1 MERQMEI
8 VEPPHYVRLPESDQ
22 EAFLS
27 QLGNFNPAQR
37 QLFHALCKNWK
48 PEIPYLK
55 FSEQEGRD
63 IKNPHAELE
72 ALMRKLGQN
81 KYGLILYRYEE
92 GEAKKDRIVLTE
104 REDER
109 FSFYTLDQAVL
120 RMLETEEW
128 VLPSED
134 VIADR
139 NITLSEGHIYT
150 IKKEQLHKAA
160 LSESFPS
167 PRIVS
172 LNLST
177 AGNLLFPSQRL
188 LSLIQRSMR
197 IIREG
202 MTNSHNLSELARY
215 RNTSIADVKTK
226 LETKSPAVWVDMV
239 RSILEYGGQDSG
251 NRDLKVPL
259 TFYQAGELLYIY
271 LQNEIRYAKEM
282 REKNEERETDMHAL
296 EMQVKKLYREPVT
309 QETFSD
315 LIDKLEPKY
324 GREFEEFK
332 KEFYSRYVKVK
343 EKTQL
348 PPIVFLGKRYIH
360 RDHLYRYGAFRI
372 REISEEL
379 KRTYRSIMAAV
390 IRKPNRQERLIF
402 YSDKNFED
410 DMKVRIREEDPF
422 MWDLLERPRIFAEAI
437 IHTARLEKEV
447 KEIDQVRSILEVY
460 FIPGTMRWKPLPEVF
475 NLNIYLIFKE
485 SYLNLSVLRQIW
497 MRITGKFRIM
507 EEKFVEFKPR
517 PAFKTVDAEPPW
529 AEGGIDTLDS
539 SRERTAGAPV
549 RQSGTPSAQSIGAR
563 SPGAARSAATSRKPE
578 IYRAQRKRSK
588 PQTYTVKR
596 PVTKKQADE
605 AWEEFKSSLKK

>member
-1 MERQMEI
+1 
-8 VEPPHYVRLPESDQ
+8 
-22 EAFLS
+22 
-27 QLGNFNPAQR
+27 
-37 QLFHALCKNWK
+37 
-48 PEIPYLK
+48 
-55 FSEQEGRD
+55 
-63 IKNPHAELE
+63 
-72 ALMRKLGQN
+72 
-81 KYGLILYRYEE
+81 
-92 GEAKKDRIVLTE
+92 
-104 REDER
+104 
-109 FSFYTLDQAVL
+109 
-120 RMLETEEW
+120 
-128 VLPSED
+128 
-134 VIADR
+134 
-139 NITLSEGHIYT
+139 
-150 IKKEQLHKAA
+150 
-160 LSESFPS
+160 
-167 PRIVS
+167 
-172 LNLST
+172 
-177 AGNLLFPSQRL
+177 
-188 LSLIQRSMR
+188 
-197 IIREG
+197 
-202 MTNSHNLSELARY
+202 
-215 RNTSIADVKTK
+215 
-226 LETKSPAVWVDMV
+226 
-239 RSILEYGGQDSG
+239 
-251 NRDLKVPL
+251 
-259 TFYQAGELLYIY
+259 
-271 LQNEIRYAKEM
+271 
-282 REKNEERETDMHAL
+282 
-296 EMQVKKLYREPVT
+296 
-309 QETFSD
+309 
-315 LIDKLEPKY
+315 
-324 GREFEEFK
+324 
-332 KEFYSRYVKVK
+332 
-343 EKTQL
+343 
-348 PPIVFLGKRYIH
+348 LGKRYIH

>member
-37 QLFHALCKNWK
+37 RLFHALCKNWK

-55 FSEQEGRD
+55 FSEREGRD

-81 KYGLILYRYEE
+81 KYGLILYRYED

-109 FSFYTLDQAVL
+109 FSFYTLDQTVL
-120 RMLETEEW
+120 RMIETDEG
-128 VLPSED
+128 VFPAED

-139 NITLSEGHIYT
+139 NIPLPEGHVYT

-167 PRIVS
+167 PRIAS

-177 AGNLLFPSQRL
+177 AGNLIFPTQRL
-188 LSLIQRSMR
+188 LALVQQAMR

-202 MTNSHNLSELARY
+202 MSASHNLSELARY
-215 RNTSIADVKTK
+215 RNTSIADIKAK
-226 LETKSPAVWVDMV
+226 IETKSPAVWVDMV

-251 NRDLKVPL
+251 SRDLKVPL
-259 TFYQAGELLYIY
+259 VFYQAAELLYIY
-271 LQNEIRYAKEM
+271 LQNEIRYAKKTQ
-282 REKNEERETDMHAL
+282 EKNEERETDMHAL
-296 EMQVKKLYREPVT
+296 EIQVKKLYREPVT
-309 QETFSD
+309 QETFSE
-315 LIDKLEPKY
+315 LIDKLETKY
-324 GREFEEFK
+324 RHEFEDFK
-332 KEFYSRYVKVK
+332 KEFYGRYVKVK

-372 REISEEL
+372 REISDEL
-379 KRTYRSIMAAV
+379 ERTYRSIMAAV
-390 IRKPNRQERLIF
+390 IRKPSRQERLIF

-410 DMKVRIREEDPF
+410 DIKVRVREEDPF
-422 MWDLLERPRIFAEAI
+422 IWELLERPRIFAEAI

-447 KEIDQVRSILEVY
+447 REIDQVRSILEVY
-460 FIPGTMRWKPLPEVF
+460 FIPGTMRWRPLPEVF

-485 SYLNLSVLRQIW
+485 SFLNLSVLRQVW
-497 MRITGKFRIM
+497 MRITGKFRIL
-507 EEKFVEFKPR
+507 EEKFTEFKPR
-517 PAFKTVDAEPPW
+517 PAYKTVETEAPW
-529 AEGGIDTLDS
+529 AEGGAGFDTVGVPGGG
-539 SRERTAGAPV
+539 TAHGAG
-549 RQSGTPSAQSIGAR
+549 RGSGGAR
-563 SPGAARSAATSRKPE
+563 PGAAAGGRPAAQSRRPQ
-578 IYRAQRKRSK
+578 IYRAERKRSK

-596 PVTKKQADE
+596 PVTKKQADD
-605 AWEEFKSSLKK
+605 AWDDFKESLKK